1 VRKVNLQQTR
11 HTELDRL
18 VFYSLV
24 GGLTALI
31 PFPWVDDWAGE
42 WIRRRMVKELFRQRK
57 LEVLPEV
64 LDAFLQPPA
73 GAYRGCL
80 YQAFFWLIKLPLQL
94 IGYLLRSVFRKLL
107 IVLAVKQ
114 AGDRASRIFHEGFLL
129 DAALH
134 QGWIGPPFTV
144 ESAVS
149 VQACVTRTL
158 AGVDMSPVTSV
169 FRQILRVNRAAFVR
183 AAGAWQRLR
192 SRARQDPDLRESYLE
207 QERRMLGRVVA
218 AAADLLG
225 GQSGYL
231 AALEARF
238 RAELSAASAAASRG
252 SSPAENRRP
261 DQCAP
266 GPP

>member
-1 VRKVNLQQTR
+1 MNAVNPQPP
-11 HTELDRL
+11 HCSELDRL
-18 VFYSLV
+18 IFYSLV

-42 WIRRRMVKELFRQRK
+42 WIRRRMVKELFRQRR
-57 LEVLPEV
+57 LELAPEV
-64 LDAFLQPPA
+64 LAAFLVPPP
-73 GAYRGCL
+73 GAHRGCL
-80 YQAFFWLIKLPLQL
+80 YQALFWVIGLPLRL
-94 IGYLLRSVFRKLL
+94 VGYFLRSVFRKLL

-134 QGWIGPPFTV
+134 QGWIAPPFTV
-144 ESAVS
+144 AGGSFVRS
-149 VQACVTRTL
+149 CVARTL

-169 FRQILRVNRAAFVR
+169 FRQILRLNRATFVR

-192 SRARQDPDLRESYLE
+192 PQARTDEALRESYLE

-218 AAADLLG
+218 ATADLLG

-231 AALEARF
+231 ADLEARF
-238 RAELSAASAAASRG
+238 RAELLNAA
-252 SSPAENRRP
+252 RP
-261 DQCAP
+261 QR
-266 GPP
+266 

>member
-1 VRKVNLQQTR
+1 MKKVNLQQTR
-11 HTELDRL
+11 RTELDRL

-42 WIRRRMVKELFRQRK
+42 WIRRRMVKELFRQRR
-57 LEVLPEV
+57 LEVPPHV
-64 LDAFLQPPA
+64 LGAFLQPPEA
-73 GAYRGCL
+73 AHRGCL
-80 YQAFFWLIKLPLQL
+80 YQAFFWSIKLPLQL
-94 IGYLLRSVFRKLL
+94 VGYLLRSVFRKLL
-107 IVLAVKQ
+107 IVLAIKQ

-144 ESAVS
+144 KSAS
-149 VQACVTRTL
+149 LVQSCVTRTL
-158 AGVDMSPVTSV
+158 AGVDMSPVASV
-169 FRQILRVNRAAFVR
+169 FRQILRVNRTAFVR

-192 SRARQDPDLRESYLE
+192 SRARMDQNLRESYLE

-218 AAADLLG
+218 ATADLLG
-225 GQSGYL
+225 GHSGYL

-238 RAELSAASAAASRG
+238 RAELDAASSSASPRLELG
-252 SSPAENRRP
+252 
-261 DQCAP
+261 
-266 GPP
+266 G